1 MKKII
6 AVLMVIAMLF
16 AFASCSSKKYKDT
29 VVTIPVTDENGE
41 QVTDKDGNPVTEIVS
56 IDEDDSKDASDK
68 TDKADASKNEA
79 DKSTTAKQSDKTTKK
94 SEKSTTSKKGEAAN
108 GKESQSSKTTEK
120 KETTKSTT
128 KKTTEKTTEST
139 TKKPE
144 KREVKVKVVLPYYND
159 IESELT
165 VKFKVEGDDNYKTLK
180 FADKD
185 NPLKRNDYDV
195 VRLDGKT
202 VKEYS
207 LGEYKGSVKVK
218 IELSGVSLSSNV
230 VVIDAYSKNAEIT
243 PATGIEMIDGEII

>member
-41 QVTDKDGNPVTEIVS
+41 QVTDKDGKPVTEVVS
-56 IDEDDSKDASDK
+56 IDEDGSKDASDA

-94 SEKSTTSKKGEAAN
+94 SEKSTTSKKGEATT

-128 KKTTEKTTEST
+128 KKTTEST

-165 VKFKVEGDDNYKTLK
+165 VKYKVEGDDDYKKLK
-180 FADKD
+180 FEDQK

-207 LGEYKGSVKVK
+207 LGKYKGSVKVK

-230 VVIDAYSKNAEIT
+230 VVIDAYSDNAEIT
-243 PATGIEMIDGEII
+243 PATGIEMIDGEVI